1 MASLQPRGW
10 ISAWFLLTL
19 PVIIYDA
26 TYCFFRPRS
35 MVGGDLH
42 WIWKVYEIWEDID
55 HIYGVPSFQS
65 GDGFTNAQSFVNM
78 LEQIGGIAY
87 LYLAHVA
94 QSPAAPV
101 VAFGT
106 VISTLSKTV
115 LYWAQEYYCGFCAI
129 GHNGVPQLILWV
141 ILNGIWIV
149 VPAIISVQL
158 YQDLAK
164 SLRVAARAEASTKKS
179 KYN

>member
-1 MASLQPRGW
+1 MVSPTHSVCPRGLFVHPE
-10 ISAWFLLTL
+10 ALTQL
-19 PVIIYDA
+19 TTTA
-26 TYCFFRPRS
+26 
-35 MVGGDLH
+35 
-42 WIWKVYEIWEDID
+42 
-55 HIYGVPSFQS
+55 
-65 GDGFTNAQSFVNM
+65 FVNM

-141 ILNGIWIV
+141 ILNGYV
-149 VPAIISVQL
+149 FL
-158 YQDLAK
+158 CL
-164 SLRVAARAEASTKKS
+164 SLIDQG
-179 KYN
+179 